1 MTSLRTN
8 IDLLAADARSGMRS
22 EQDRVAIL
30 NDITAQLTD
39 FTALI
44 GDLVAL
50 ARDETAA
57 SPEPIDFRDVV
68 NAALDQVRRRGFGQN
83 FDVELNPFY
92 VVGDSDMLERAVTNL
107 LDNAVKWSPPG
118 GTVRVQLEGDRM
130 RVADQDPAST
140 KRTCRTSSTASMAA
154 TPPATPPAP
163 DWALHRGADGHPARR
178 LGQGRR
184 LRTGWSRVHRATVGR
199 QQPRDPQDSA

>member
-1 MTSLRTN
+1 LTSLRTN
-8 IDLLAADARSGMRS
+8 IDLLAADARSGMLS

-30 NDITAQLTD
+30 NDITGQLTD

-68 NAALDQVRRRGFGQN
+68 NAGLDRMRRRGFGLN
-83 FDVELNPFY
+83 FDVELI
-92 VVGDSDMLERAVTNL
+92 GDSDMLERAVTNL
-107 LDNAVKWSPPG
+107 LDNAVKWSPLG
-118 GTVRVQLEGDRM
+118 GTVLLQLEGNRL
-130 RVADQDPAST
+130 RVADQGPAST
-140 KRTCRTSSTASMAA
+140 KRTCRTSSTASIAA

-163 DWALHRGADGHPARR
+163 DWGSHRGADGHHPARQ

-184 LRTGWSRVHRATVGR
+184 LRTGWSRVHRATAGR
-199 QQPRDPQDSA
+199 QQPRDPQHSA